1 MTESTIRACM
11 GNFIVEC
18 GAHPATQRSCR
29 NSVAKVSLARG
40 SACGLGALFLSL
52 ASAITLAQ
60 GSETESANDDA
71 AHDRV
76 EETVVVASRTPDLI
90 DQIGVSVTVLDQD
103 AMRAFGYPDLGS
115 LLDTQPGITVTMDG
129 GYGKAAAVRIRG
141 EEGYRTRI
149 VLDGINIADP
159 SSPQISPRVEHLL
172 SSGLS
177 RVEILRGPQG
187 LMWGADAGGVI
198 LMSTNDA
205 QATTGASGF
214 FEAGGDDFYQGS
226 LNGSLVTD
234 RVRASLSLAQLETEG
249 INAREIDSVNPD
261 RDGYENTTAHGA
273 LTVQLNEMIALDFA
287 ATDISGENEYDGC
300 YDTTSFALI
309 HDCDDDYEQRA
320 WRAGATLTSERHSL
334 TLAITSS
341 ETERTFF
348 SAGQRSYATTGD
360 TETLSLLG
368 AWRAT
373 DATRITYGI
382 DQEEQSLSDGST
394 DWARDNTGWYLEIQQ
409 QWGPAV
415 VTAGWRRDDN
425 DDFGEHDSW
434 RISARYNLSQLA
446 SGWAIRAASGTGFRA
461 PSLYEIAYNN
471 GPFAYPPASG
481 TPLLEEQSDGWE
493 VALIG
498 GISELA
504 FEVIWFDQSIE
515 NEIIFDLATYSG
527 YLQSFGESESEGLEV
542 VASLPLSDHWS
553 IDGNV
558 TWMDAVQQN
567 GADRPYRPEDTGR
580 VSLTWENAALSARLT
595 ARHTGKASGPFG
607 ESIDETTTLDLA
619 GRWAISPRLSLE
631 TRLLNLTDQDDQQL
645 PGYYMPGFTAY
656 IGARINL

>member
-1 MTESTIRACM
+1 MTDNTIRACPT
-11 GNFIVEC
+11 NLTVEC
-18 GAHPATQRSCR
+18 GAHTTTERSCR
-29 NSVAKVSLARG
+29 TSGAKASLVRG
-40 SACGLGALFLSL
+40 SAFALGALFLSL
-52 ASAITLAQ
+52 ASATSLAQ
-60 GSETESANDDA
+60 GSETEAANDNA
-71 AHDRV
+71 ANDRV

-115 LLDTQPGITVTMDG
+115 LLDTQPGVTVTMDG

-198 LMSTNDA
+198 LMSTTDA

-214 FEAGGDDFYQGS
+214 IEAGGDDFYQGS
-226 LNGSLVTD
+226 VNGSLVMD
-234 RVRASLSLAQLETEG
+234 RVRASLSLSQLEIEG

-273 LTVQLNEMIALDFA
+273 LAVQLNEMIALDFA

-300 YDTTSFALI
+300 YDTLTFALI

-320 WRAGATLTSERHSL
+320 WRAGATLTSDQHSL
-334 TLAITSS
+334 TLAVSSS
-341 ETERTFF
+341 ETERAFF
-348 SAGQRSYATTGD
+348 SAGQRSYATTG
-360 TETLSLLG
+360 ETDSVSLLG
-368 AWRAT
+368 TWRASDT
-373 DATRITYGI
+373 TRITYGI

-434 RISARYNLSQLA
+434 RISARYNLPQWA
-446 SGWAIRAASGTGFRA
+446 PGWAIRAASGTGFRA

-481 TPLLEEQSDGWE
+481 TPLLEEQSEGWE

-498 GISELA
+498 ELSA
-504 FEVIWFDQSIE
+504 LSFEVILFDQSIE

-527 YLQSFGESESEGLEV
+527 YLQSFGESESDGLEV
-542 VASLPLSDHWS
+542 VASLPISDNWS

-558 TWMDAVQQN
+558 TWMDAMQQN
-567 GADRPYRPEDTGR
+567 GADRPYRPEETGR

-595 ARHTGKASGPFG
+595 ARHTGKATGPFG
-607 ESIDETTTLDLA
+607 TPIDDTTTLDLS
-619 GRWAISPRLSLE
+619 GRWAVSPRLSLE
-631 TRLLNLTDQDDQQL
+631 ARLLNLTDQDDQQL

-656 IGARINL
+656 LGARINL

>member
-1 MTESTIRACM
+1 MTDKTIRARLA
-11 GNFIVEC
+11 NFAPKH
-18 GAHPATQRSCR
+18 GRNATEEASYR
-29 NSVAKVSLARG
+29 NSGFTFSHVTR
-40 SACGLGALFLSL
+40 SACTLNAIYLTL
-52 ASAITLAQ
+52 ASTISLAQ
-60 GSETESANDDA
+60 GSEPDIANNDDSN
-71 AHDRV
+71 DRV

-115 LLDTQPGITVTMDG
+115 LLDTQPGVTVTMDG
-129 GYGKAAAVRIRG
+129 GYGKATAVRIRG

-149 VLDGINIADP
+149 VLDGINISDP

-172 SSGLS
+172 SGGLS

-198 LMSTNDA
+198 SMSTIDA

-214 FEAGGDDFYQGS
+214 FEAGGDNFYQGNV
-226 LNGSLVTD
+226 NGSLVTD
-234 RVRASLSLAQLETEG
+234 PIRASLSLSQLETEG

-273 LTVQLNEMIALDFA
+273 LTLQLTEMIALDFA

-300 YDTTSFALI
+300 YDTVTFALI
-309 HDCDDDYEQRA
+309 HNCEDDYEQRA
-320 WRAGATLTSERHSL
+320 WRAGATLTSDQHSL
-334 TLAITSS
+334 TLAISSS
-341 ETERTFF
+341 ETERAFF
-348 SAGQRSYATTGD
+348 SAGQRSYATTG
-360 TETLSLLG
+360 ETDSVSLLG
-368 AWRAT
+368 TWRAS

-394 DWARDNTGWYLEIQQ
+394 DWARDNTGLYLEIQQ
-409 QWGPAV
+409 KWGPAV

-434 RISARYNLSQLA
+434 RISARYNLSQFA
-446 SGWAIRAASGTGFRA
+446 PGWAIRTASGTGFRA

-481 TPLLEEQSDGWE
+481 TPLLEEKSDGWE
-493 VALIG
+493 VAVIG
-498 GISELA
+498 QFSSLA

-515 NEIIFDLATYSG
+515 NGIIFDLATYSG
-527 YLQSFGESESEGLEV
+527 YLQSFGESESDGLEV
-542 VASLPLSDHWS
+542 VASLPLSDNWS

-558 TWMDAVQQN
+558 TWIDAVQQN
-567 GADRPYRPEDTGR
+567 GADRPYRPEETGR

-595 ARHTGKASGPFG
+595 ARHTGKATGPFG
-607 ESIDETTTLDLA
+607 TPIDETTTLDLS
-619 GRWAISPRLSLE
+619 GRWAVTPRLSLE
-631 TRLLNLTDQDDQQL
+631 ARLLNLTDQDDQQL
-645 PGYYMPGFTAY
+645 PGYCMPGLTAY
-656 IGARINL
+656 LGARINL

>member
-1 MTESTIRACM
+1 MTESTIRACL

-40 SACGLGALFLSL
+40 SAFGLGALFLFL
-52 ASAITLAQ
+52 ASAVSLAQ
-60 GSETESANDDA
+60 GEETESANDYA
-71 AHDRV
+71 THDRV

-425 DDFGEHDSW
+425 DDFGEHESW

-498 GISELA
+498 GISALA

-527 YLQSFGESESEGLEV
+527 YLQSFGESESDGLEI
-542 VASLPLSDHWS
+542 VASLPLSDNWS

-558 TWMDAVQQN
+558 TWIDAVQQN

-607 ESIDETTTLDLA
+607 ESIDEATTLDLA

-645 PGYYMPGFTAY
+645 SGYYMPGFTAY
-656 IGARINL
+656 IGVRINL

>member
-1 MTESTIRACM
+1 MTESTIRACL

-40 SACGLGALFLSL
+40 SAFGLGALFLFL
-52 ASAITLAQ
+52 ASAVSLAQ
-60 GSETESANDDA
+60 GEETESANDYA

-348 SAGQRSYATTGD
+348 SAGQRSYATTG
-360 TETLSLLG
+360 ETDSVSLLG
-368 AWRAT
+368 TWRAS
-373 DATRITYGI
+373 DSTRITYGI
-382 DQEEQSLSDGST
+382 DQEAQSLSDGST
-394 DWARDNTGWYLEIQQ
+394 DWARDNTGLYLEIQQ
-409 QWGPAV
+409 KWGPAV

-425 DDFGEHDSW
+425 DDFGKHDSW
-434 RISARYNLSQLA
+434 RISARYNLPQLA
-446 SGWAIRAASGTGFRA
+446 PGWAIRAASGTGFRA

-481 TPLLEEQSDGWE
+481 KPLLEEQSDGLE

-498 GISELA
+498 EVSALS

-527 YLQSFGESESEGLEV
+527 YLQSLGESQSNGLEV
-542 VASLPLSDHWS
+542 VASLPLSDNWS

-567 GADRPYRPEDTGR
+567 GADRPYRPEDTAR
-580 VSLTWENAALSARLT
+580 VSLTWESAALSARFT
-595 ARHTGKASGPFG
+595 ARHTGKATGPFG
-607 ESIDETTTLDLA
+607 ASIDETTTLDLA
-619 GRWAISPRLSLE
+619 GRWAFSPRLSLE
-631 TRLLNLTDQDDQQL
+631 ARLLNLTDQDDQQL

>member
-1 MTESTIRACM
+1 MTDNTIRACL
-11 GNFIVEC
+11 GNFIVEY

-40 SACGLGALFLSL
+40 SAFGPSALFLFL
-52 ASAITLAQ
+52 ASAVSLVQ
-60 GSETESANDDA
+60 GSETAAANDNA
-71 AHDRV
+71 ANDRI

-115 LLDTQPGITVTMDG
+115 LLDTQPGVTVTMDG

-159 SSPQISPRVEHLL
+159 SSPQISPRVEHLV

-198 LMSTNDA
+198 LMSTTDA
-205 QATTGASGF
+205 QSTTGASGF
-214 FEAGGDDFYQGS
+214 FEAGGNDFYQGS
-226 LNGSLVTD
+226 VKGSLVTD
-234 RVRASLSLAQLETEG
+234 RVRASLSLSQLGTEG
-249 INAREIDSVNPD
+249 INAREIDNVNPD

-273 LTVQLNEMIALDFA
+273 LATQLNEMIALDFA

-300 YDTTSFALI
+300 YDTLTFALI

-341 ETERTFF
+341 ETERAFF
-348 SAGQRSYATTGD
+348 SAGQRSYTTTGD

-368 AWRAT
+368 TWRAT
-373 DATRITYGI
+373 DATRVTYGI

-409 QWGPAV
+409 QWGSAV

-481 TPLLEEQSDGWE
+481 TPLLEEQSNGWE

-498 GISELA
+498 GISALA

-527 YLQSFGESESEGLEV
+527 YLQSFGESEADGLEV
-542 VASLPLSDHWS
+542 VASLPLSDNWS

-567 GADRPYRPEDTGR
+567 GADRPYRPEKTGR

-595 ARHTGKASGPFG
+595 ARHTGKATGPFG
-607 ESIDETTTLDLA
+607 ASIGETTTLDLA
-619 GRWAISPRLSLE
+619 GRWTISPRLSIE
-631 TRLLNLTDQDDQQL
+631 ARLLNLTDHDDQQL
-645 PGYYMPGFTAY
+645 PGYFMPGFTAY
-656 IGARINL
+656 LGARIKL

>member
-1 MTESTIRACM
+1 MTDSTIRACP

-52 ASAITLAQ
+52 ASATTLAQ
-60 GSETESANDDA
+60 GEETESANDDS

-115 LLDTQPGITVTMDG
+115 LLDTQPGVTVTMDG

-234 RVRASLSLAQLETEG
+234 RVRASLSLSQLETEG

-320 WRAGATLTSERHSL
+320 WRAGATLTSDQHSL
-334 TLAITSS
+334 TLAVSSS
-341 ETERTFF
+341 ETERAFF
-348 SAGQRSYATTGD
+348 SAGQRSYATTG
-360 TETLSLLG
+360 ETDSVSLLG
-368 AWRAT
+368 TWRASDT
-373 DATRITYGI
+373 TRITYGI

-498 GISELA
+498 GISALA

-527 YLQSFGESESEGLEV
+527 YLQSFGESESDGLEI
-542 VASLPLSDHWS
+542 VASLPLSDNWS

-558 TWMDAVQQN
+558 TWIDAVQQN
-567 GADRPYRPEDTGR
+567 GADRPYRPEETGR
-580 VSLTWENAALSARLT
+580 VSLTWENTALSAKLT
-595 ARHTGKASGPFG
+595 ARHTGKATGLFG
-607 ESIDETTTLDLA
+607 TSIGETTTLDLA
-619 GRWAISPRLSLE
+619 GQWAVSPRLSLE
-631 TRLLNLTDQDDQQL
+631 ARLLNLTDQDHQQL
-645 PGYYMPGFTAY
+645 PGYHMPGFTAY
-656 IGARINL
+656 LGARIKL

>member
-1 MTESTIRACM
+1 M
-11 GNFIVEC
+11 
-18 GAHPATQRSCR
+18 
-29 NSVAKVSLARG
+29 
-40 SACGLGALFLSL
+40 
-52 ASAITLAQ
+52 
-60 GSETESANDDA
+60 
-71 AHDRV
+71 
-76 EETVVVASRTPDLI
+76 VASRTPDLI

-115 LLDTQPGITVTMDG
+115 LLDTQPGVTVTMDG

-234 RVRASLSLAQLETEG
+234 RVRASLSLSQLETEG

-320 WRAGATLTSERHSL
+320 WRAGATLTSDQHSL
-334 TLAITSS
+334 TLAVSSS
-341 ETERTFF
+341 ETERAFF
-348 SAGQRSYATTGD
+348 SAGQRSYATTG
-360 TETLSLLG
+360 ETDSVSLLG
-368 AWRAT
+368 TWRASDT
-373 DATRITYGI
+373 TRITYGI

-394 DWARDNTGWYLEIQQ
+394 DWARDNTGWNLEIQQ

-498 GISELA
+498 GISALA

-527 YLQSFGESESEGLEV
+527 YLQSFGESESDGLEI
-542 VASLPLSDHWS
+542 VASLPLSDNWS

-558 TWMDAVQQN
+558 TWIDAVQQN
-567 GADRPYRPEDTGR
+567 GADRPYRPEETGR
-580 VSLTWENAALSARLT
+580 VSLTWKTQRYRRN
-595 ARHTGKASGPFG
+595 
-607 ESIDETTTLDLA
+607 
-619 GRWAISPRLSLE
+619 SPRGTLEKPLGRSVHRSVRQRHSILRGNGLS
-631 TRLLNLTDQDDQQL
+631 RRGSHWR
-645 PGYYMPGFTAY
+645 PAC
-656 IGARINL
+656 

>member
-1 MTESTIRACM
+1 MTESTIRACL

-40 SACGLGALFLSL
+40 SAFGLGALFLFL
-52 ASAITLAQ
+52 ASAVSLAQ
-60 GSETESANDDA
+60 GEETESANDDA
-71 AHDRV
+71 THDRV

-115 LLDTQPGITVTMDG
+115 LLDTQPGVTVTMDG

-287 ATDISGENEYDGC
+287 ATDILGENEYDGC

-341 ETERTFF
+341 ETERAFF

-368 AWRAT
+368 TWRAT

-498 GISELA
+498 GISALA

-527 YLQSFGESESEGLEV
+527 YLQSFGESESDGLEI
-542 VASLPLSDHWS
+542 VASLRLSDNWS

-567 GADRPYRPEDTGR
+567 GADRPYRPEETGR

-595 ARHTGKASGPFG
+595 ARHTGKATGPFG
-607 ESIDETTTLDLA
+607 ASIDETTTLDLA
-619 GRWAISPRLSLE
+619 GRWAVSPRLSLE
-631 TRLLNLTDQDDQQL
+631 ARLLNLTDQDDQQL